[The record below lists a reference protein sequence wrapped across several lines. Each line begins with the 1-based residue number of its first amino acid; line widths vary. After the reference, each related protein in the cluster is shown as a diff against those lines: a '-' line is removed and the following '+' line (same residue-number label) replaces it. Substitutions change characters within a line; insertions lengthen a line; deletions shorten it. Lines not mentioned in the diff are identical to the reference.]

1 MKYKQNTNSY
11 NKKKKYKKKER
22 QMRGLSVD
30 VYNNNVDQALRKLK
44 KMVKEAKLIPELR
57 EREYYRKPS
66 DIKREKNALG
76 KLRARQYTQ
85 NTK

>member
-1 MKYKQNTNSY
+1 MKYRHNSY
-11 NKKKKYKKKER
+11 NKKKRYKKKEK

-57 EREYYRKPS
+57 AREYYRKPS
-66 DIKREKNALG
+66 DVKREKNALG
-76 KLRARQYTQ
+76 KLRARQHTQ